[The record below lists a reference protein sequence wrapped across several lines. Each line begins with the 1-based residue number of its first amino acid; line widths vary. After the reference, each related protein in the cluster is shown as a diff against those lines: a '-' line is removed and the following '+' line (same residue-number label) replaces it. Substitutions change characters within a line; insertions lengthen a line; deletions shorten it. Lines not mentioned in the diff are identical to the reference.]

1 MRSLVRAVQCIK
13 SSQKYRLLDRELPS
27 KVSIS
32 ERKKERKGVPGAGGE
47 EGFIEDWRGQTG
59 GLITKRITKQHSKQ
73 DYVINLER

>member
-32 ERKKERKGVPGAGGE
+32 ERKKEGVSLVQ
-47 EGFIEDWRGQTG
+47 EGRR
-59 GLITKRITKQHSKQ
+59 L
-73 DYVINLER
+73 L